1 MRFVFTGAKFDR
13 LTSSQGG
20 AGPDCSQGRHESCWM
35 VIPSWRTSPTFPA
48 QARGDLSRLT
58 PPLFSRGWNQV
69 FWLVGE
75 SWERIPTADWL
86 PGEQQTK
93 LPEFTQRGWVVSC
106 SLSGCQKFC
115 SWVSQPPAAFL
126 AAKSSALTASCLF
139 SAMAR
144 RVCLLCCGAGA
155 LKLTLIYLNPK
166 SGWQRTRINKLL
178 PLVKAPLKCLR

>member
-1 MRFVFTGAKFDR
+1 MRFVFTGAKFDY

-58 PPLFSRGWNQV
+58 SPLFSRGWNQV

-115 SWVSQPPAAFL
+115 SWVSQPPAPPGCQKFCSNSL
-126 AAKSSALTASCLF
+126 
-139 SAMAR
+139 
-144 RVCLLCCGAGA
+144 VPLLCRGKKGLSAV
-155 LKLTLIYLNPK
+155 LW
-166 SGWQRTRINKLL
+166 GWCSKTHFNL
-178 PLVKAPLKCLR
+178 P